1 MNPFVILFYQPI
13 LNLLIWL
20 HNIIP
25 SNDIGWAIIGLTI
38 VIKIIL
44 LPLSAKSLKSQKSLQ
59 ELQPKVDALRKKFKD
74 NKEAMGKELMNL
86 YREEK
91 VSPFSSCLPLLVQLP
106 FLFAIFQ
113 VLNDGV
119 QNVSLERLYSFVA
132 RPEFVDV
139 NFLEIF
145 NLENPSIPLAVAA
158 GILQFFQT
166 KMLTHKKQPQVPG
179 ASDEGIAS
187 MMNKQMLYMMP
198 IITVFIGATLPGG
211 LALYWTMNTLITLL
225 QQMIVL
231 KKPKQEKEGDVS
243 VV

>member
-166 KMLTHKKQPQVPG
+166 KMLAHKKQPQVPG

>member
-1 MNPFVILFYQPI
+1 
-13 LNLLIWL
+13 
-20 HNIIP
+20 
-25 SNDIGWAIIGLTI
+25 
-38 VIKIIL
+38 
-44 LPLSAKSLKSQKSLQ
+44 
-59 ELQPKVDALRKKFKD
+59 
-74 NKEAMGKELMNL
+74 
-86 YREEK
+86 
-91 VSPFSSCLPLLVQLP
+91 
-106 FLFAIFQ
+106 
-113 VLNDGV
+113 
-119 QNVSLERLYSFVA
+119 
-132 RPEFVDV
+132 
-139 NFLEIF
+139 
-145 NLENPSIPLAVAA
+145 VAA

>member
-59 ELQPKVDALRKKFKD
+59 DLQPKVDALRKKFKD